1 MPAPMAAV
9 KLAAGVILI
18 QKSCTGHWS
27 FGLVLSLIEL
37 SGLLFLKVRGGA
49 FALALRGGK

>member
-1 MPAPMAAV
+1 MPAPMAAT
-9 KLAAGVILI
+9 KLAAGVIFNSEILYGAL
-18 QKSCTGHWS
+18 K

-37 SGLLFLKVRGGA
+37 SGLLFRKVRGGS

>member
-1 MPAPMAAV
+1 MPAPMAAT
-9 KLAAGVILI
+9 KLAAGVIFNSEILY
-18 QKSCTGHWS
+18 GHSS

-37 SGLLFLKVRGGA
+37 SGLLFRKVRDGS